1 MTKDIFDSVTN
12 RPVLFLLAS
21 LIFALPFIAF
31 APFVKTVDNVD
42 YFTLE
47 DNPDVAFY
55 DQFKEI
61 FGNDEFFVIAF
72 EDEDIFTR
80 KNLGLIRDVTEK
92 LEDLEGVR
100 DVISLSNVDDIFG
113 NADYFEVR
121 KFLEVIPG
129 SKDELERLKRQA
141 VNNPLYVKNLISP
154 DAKTAAI
161 VVFTYNRTN
170 DEGYRK
176 RLIAKTENILAHYR
190 KDIDRFY
197 LAGWTTTN
205 LSLSQYMKRDIATF
219 IPITYLL
226 IALTVLLVF
235 RNLRLTLLAVANIS
249 VSMGSTMGL
258 FALIGITL
266 NNVTVIVPPLIMALS
281 LADTVH
287 IFSHMERRVLDE
299 FPDRRQAMARV
310 LRKVAL
316 PCFLTTVTT
325 AVGFLSLTISRIPP
339 IQDFA
344 YVASAGM
351 VFQFIY
357 SFFLLPPLALFF
369 SPEKIYKDYKAE
381 RGLTRLLGSINK
393 LVRRHHKAI
402 AMAGCMLVLASFW
415 SITKIRTE
423 TNLIEY
429 FKASS
434 PVRASID
441 FVEKRLS
448 GVGSLDIS
456 FKAKAMDAFKEP
468 ANLEVIGNL
477 QGYVESLKGVD
488 VTTSF
493 VDFIKDMNESF
504 HNEDHQYYKIPESRA
519 MVSQYL
525 LLYESDDIDDFIND
539 TYDHARI
546 AIRIAEHSSAAQ
558 DKLIRKIQG
567 HIETMEH
574 PGLDIRITGR
584 ALQDVNTIDALVKGQ
599 VYSLSIA
606 AGVICVIMF
615 LVFRSVAT
623 GFLSLV
629 PNLFPIILNFGIMG
643 LISIPLNTATALI
656 SAVALGIAVDDTIHF
671 LWEYNNQRAQKV
683 SIQKSLERVIFT
695 KGRAIISSSLIL
707 CIGFSVLIL
716 SSFVPTIN
724 FGALSATIMITAL
737 IGDLLVLPSI
747 LLIGIGGKK

>member
-12 RPVLFLLAS
+12 RPVLFLVAS

-47 DNPDVAFY
+47 GNPDVAFY

-72 EDEDIFTR
+72 EDEDIFTPE
-80 KNLGLIRDVTEK
+80 NLGLIRDVTEE
-92 LEDLEGVR
+92 LEDLEGIR
-100 DVISLSNVDDIFG
+100 DVISLSNVDDILG

-129 SKDELERLKRQA
+129 SKDEMERLKRRA

-154 DAKTAAI
+154 DAGTAAI

-176 RLIAKTENILAHYR
+176 KLIAKTKNILARYR
-190 KDIDRFY
+190 KNVDRFY

-235 RNLRLTLLAVANIS
+235 RNLRLMLLAIANIS

-287 IFSHMERRVLDE
+287 IFSHMERCVLDE

-310 LRKVAL
+310 LRKVIF
-316 PCFLTTVTT
+316 PCFLTTITT

-357 SFFLLPPLALFF
+357 SFFLLPPLILFF

-415 SITKIRTE
+415 FITKIRTE

-429 FKASS
+429 FKVSS

-448 GVGSLDIS
+448 GIASLDIS
-456 FKAKAMDAFKEP
+456 FKAKEMDAFKEP

-525 LLYESDDIDDFIND
+525 LLYDSDDIDDFIND

-599 VYSLSIA
+599 VYSLSLA
-606 AGVICVIMF
+606 AGVICIIMF

-747 LLIGIGGKK
+747 LLLRIGGKK